1 MGEVYRALDTQLQR
15 DVALKLL
22 PDGFSTDPDRLARF
36 QREAQVLASL
46 NHSNI
51 AQIYGLDGSG
61 ASRCIVMELVE
72 GETLQE
78 RIAGRPMPITEALPI
93 AKQIAEALESAHER
107 GIVHRDLKPA
117 NIKVTADGKVK
128 VLDFGLAKALENA
141 PGAAELSNSP
151 TISIAATNAGVI
163 LGTAPYM
170 SPEQARGKAVDKR
183 TDVWAFGC
191 VLYEMLT
198 GEKAFKGEDVSDVL
212 AAVIRADV
220 DFGKLSKETPPA
232 IWKLLQ
238 RCLQKDRNE
247 RLPDIGSARLE
258 INDALKAVP
267 EAAPVVVPIGGTRRP
282 LLSNTRIA
290 WLAALVCLIA
300 VAVLG
305 WWIHS
310 TRAPADAHT
319 YRASLLPPDGGAWA
333 VATPASRFALS
344 PDGRRL
350 AFIGTNASGR
360 QQIWVRFLDG
370 LTAQP
375 LSGTDN
381 TLTLFWS
388 PDSRYIAFGAGG
400 KLRKID
406 ASGGPPL
413 TLADMTGNNGGSW
426 NHNDVILFPP
436 TPQSTVFRVSAS
448 GGSATPVTTLDAEAG
463 DQRHWQPFFL
473 PDDRHFLYHA
483 VGSKAGGSNDGRAVY
498 IGSLDPSEKSKLL
511 IQGGSNAQYASGY
524 ILFLR
529 ESTLMAQPFD
539 LKKLALTGEAVPV
552 AEQVQLGGST
562 GRSGAFSVSQTG
574 TLVYQT
580 GDGGEVSELSWFD
593 AMGKKVGTLGTP
605 GDYGDISLSADGKQA
620 AVSVLD
626 PLQRTRDIWLF
637 DVTRGLRTRF
647 TFSASDEFA
656 PVWSP
661 DGMSIIFSSRPKG
674 PFDLYRKA
682 SNGAGDEELLFADQY
697 NKFPTSVSRDGQF
710 LLYFTNATTGIDI
723 WVLPLKGDR
732 KPFQYLKSPFV
743 ENWGYFSPDA
753 KWVAYVSNESGRNE
767 VYVSPFP
774 DPRGKW
780 QISAAGGSM
789 PHWSSA
795 GKTIYYTGPD
805 NKVFA
810 VDVNAQGN
818 GFQVGASHPIFDA
831 VLRTNQR
838 SPYDVTPGSRFLANA
853 MLEKAT
859 PTPIT
864 LLVNWPALVKK

>member
-1 MGEVYRALDTQLQR
+1 
-15 DVALKLL
+15 
-22 PDGFSTDPDRLARF
+22 
-36 QREAQVLASL
+36 
-46 NHSNI
+46 
-51 AQIYGLDGSG
+51 
-61 ASRCIVMELVE
+61 
-72 GETLQE
+72 
-78 RIAGRPMPITEALPI
+78 
-93 AKQIAEALESAHER
+93 
-107 GIVHRDLKPA
+107 
-117 NIKVTADGKVK
+117 
-128 VLDFGLAKALENA
+128 
-141 PGAAELSNSP
+141 
-151 TISIAATNAGVI
+151 
-163 LGTAPYM
+163 
-170 SPEQARGKAVDKR
+170 
-183 TDVWAFGC
+183 
-191 VLYEMLT
+191 
-198 GEKAFKGEDVSDVL
+198 
-212 AAVIRADV
+212 
-220 DFGKLSKETPPA
+220 
-232 IWKLLQ
+232 
-238 RCLQKDRNE
+238 
-247 RLPDIGSARLE
+247 
-258 INDALKAVP
+258 
-267 EAAPVVVPIGGTRRP
+267 
-282 LLSNTRIA
+282 
-290 WLAALVCLIA
+290 
-300 VAVLG
+300 
-305 WWIHS
+305 
-310 TRAPADAHT
+310 
-319 YRASLLPPDGGAWA
+319 
-333 VATPASRFALS
+333 
-344 PDGRRL
+344 
-350 AFIGTNASGR
+350 
-360 QQIWVRFLDG
+360 
-370 LTAQP
+370 
-375 LSGTDN
+375 
-381 TLTLFWS
+381 
-388 PDSRYIAFGAGG
+388 
-400 KLRKID
+400 
-406 ASGGPPL
+406 
-413 TLADMTGNNGGSW
+413 
-426 NHNDVILFPP
+426 
-436 TPQSTVFRVSAS
+436 
-448 GGSATPVTTLDAEAG
+448 
-463 DQRHWQPFFL
+463 
-473 PDDRHFLYHA
+473 
-483 VGSKAGGSNDGRAVY
+483 
-498 IGSLDPSEKSKLL
+498 
-511 IQGGSNAQYASGY
+511 
-524 ILFLR
+524 
-529 ESTLMAQPFD
+529 
-539 LKKLALTGEAVPV
+539 
-552 AEQVQLGGST
+552 
-562 GRSGAFSVSQTG
+562 
-574 TLVYQT
+574 
-580 GDGGEVSELSWFD
+580 
-593 AMGKKVGTLGTP
+593 MGKKVGTLGTP